1 MTEDTRNPP
10 AETVRAGP
18 PKRIYFICFGD
29 AFALGIYLTL
39 VPVFL
44 GRAIALG
51 DVRTGAV
58 LAVAGATSII
68 GALPI
73 GRFANR
79 VGNRDALRV
88 LFVLRALSFLGLAAV
103 GDFAGAMVAAGLSG
117 LLNRGV
123 NPVIQS
129 VGLGSGHRD
138 GEPDSAQVQALARLQ
153 ALRNAGIGAGAIPAS
168 VVLSLDVSAFRWVLV
183 LAAASVTICAILS
196 WGLPGG
202 KPKGQPVP
210 QLAALRDPKFA
221 SITVIYAFLSI
232 PSLLLQVGLPLWIV
246 QRTHAPPWS
255 VGLIQVVNTILVV
268 LLQIAASRGSE
279 RYPRARGLVVVG
291 ALLAAAATALIP
303 ALSWPAG
310 AIGAVAVLLAVVLLF
325 TISEIATT
333 SGTMAVMLTRLPRE
347 GKVTHL
353 ATFSLGFGVA
363 TVVGPPI
370 ATLAVAAGPPGW
382 LLMAAGFLVLA
393 LLSTRLRPAARI
405 AGRPGRE
412 E

>member
-1 MTEDTRNPP
+1 MTEDIRSPS
-10 AETVRAGP
+10 AETILTGP

-39 VPVFL
+39 VPVFF

-51 DVRTGAV
+51 DIRTGAV
-58 LAVAGATSII
+58 LAVAGATSIV

-73 GRFANR
+73 GRLANR

-103 GDFAGAMVAAGLSG
+103 GDFIGAMVAAGLSG

-129 VGLGSGHRD
+129 VGLGSGHRG
-138 GEPDSAQVQALARLQ
+138 GEPDSTEVRTLARLQ
-153 ALRNAGIGAGAIPAS
+153 SLRNAGIGAGAIPAS
-168 VVLSLDVSAFRWVLV
+168 VVLSLEVSAFRWVFV
-183 LAAASVTICAILS
+183 LAAVSVTICGILS
-196 WGLPGG
+196 WGLPRG
-202 KPKGQPVP
+202 KPRGQPVP

-246 QRTHAPPWS
+246 QRTHAPSWS

-279 RYPRARGLVVVG
+279 RYARARSLVAVG
-291 ALLAAAATALIP
+291 ALLAAVATALIP
-303 ALSWPAG
+303 ALAWPA
-310 AIGAVAVLLAVVLLF
+310 AATGAVAVLLAVVLLF

-333 SGTMAVMLTRLPRE
+333 SGTMAVALTRMPRD
-347 GKVTHL
+347 GNVTHL

-363 TVVGPPI
+363 TVAGPPI
-370 ATLAVAAGPPGW
+370 ATIAVAAGTPGW
-382 LLMAAGFLVLA
+382 LLMATGFLVVSV
-393 LLSTRLRPAARI
+393 LSTRLRPAART
-405 AGRPGRE
+405 AGQPGRE
-412 E
+412 Q